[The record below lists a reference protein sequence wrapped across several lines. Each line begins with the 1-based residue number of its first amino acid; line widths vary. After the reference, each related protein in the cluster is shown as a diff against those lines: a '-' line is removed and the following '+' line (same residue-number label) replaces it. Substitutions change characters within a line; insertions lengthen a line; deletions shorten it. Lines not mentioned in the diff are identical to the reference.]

1 MIDYDPIYRDV
12 YVYVSDAA
20 PTSST
25 HSNAAITIIPFFADM
40 MFVDQLE
47 EKIRAYHRRAEQA
60 WVRVMGPSSICPSA
74 RESFASQEDSQDTQC
89 PP

>member
-1 MIDYDPIYRDV
+1 MLRLQVLIAYD
-12 YVYVSDAA
+12 SAA
-20 PTSST
+20 ELST

-60 WVRVMGPSSICPSA
+60 WVRVMGPSSDMSK
-74 RESFASQEDSQDTQC
+74 RS
-89 PP
+89 